1 MEILENFGVNPL
13 MLGAQIVNFLVIFF
27 LLKRFAFKP
36 ILQTL
41 KKREETIKEGIK
53 QAEDS
58 RKLLE
63 KMQEDEKNILKKA
76 QIEGSKMVMD
86 AKKQSQVMMK
96 DAEEAARKQTKQ
108 MIEEA
113 KAQIGVETKLAE
125 ARLVK
130 TVNILAMNYLKKSL
144 SELFS
149 EKEQAEIMQKA
160 VKKMKQKSN

>member
-1 MEILENFGVNPL
+1 MEILENFGFNPL

-27 LLKRFAFKP
+27 VLKRFAFKP

-41 KKREETIKEGIK
+41 KKREETIKEGLR

-63 KMQEDEKNILKKA
+63 KVQEDEKNILKKA
-76 QIEGSKMVMD
+76 QLEGSKMVMD
-86 AKKQSQVMMK
+86 AKKQSQMMIK
-96 DAEEAARKQTKQ
+96 DAKEAAKIQTQ
-108 MIEEA
+108 HMIEEA

-130 TVNILAMNYLKKSL
+130 TVNTLAMDYLKKSL
-144 SELFS
+144 SGLFG
-149 EKEQAEIMQKA
+149 EKEQGEIMQKA
-160 VKKMKQKSN
+160 VKKLK